1 MLPKSGIR
9 GQDES
14 SRFRIHQS
22 TDEIDKFSAPEVE
35 CQQLKLKAMAYE
47 IYTLGVPLE
56 WPRRLLHIPSMTSR
70 IWRPGDLY
78 GNDKEPAYAILSY
91 TWGRYEV
98 SEGPR
103 LDIKGID
110 WKVPSINPNHFTVAD
125 LTRLF
130 QQIGLEHDYIWID
143 IACIDQKR
151 EKVKMEEVGRQGIIF
166 KRARRAYIWLNKY
179 EPEIIQQHMQM
190 LMSCGYQAVTGN
202 MDPLEAAQSMVDNLS
217 LILQDPW
224 FSSLWTLQE
233 SFLQRHATMLNKKG
247 NPITTNGPWTGQSPN
262 CQLLDISGACS
273 IARTITDQAID
284 AEQAGHQDGS
294 LSPQSEMLNTMRT
307 IIHRSG
313 IDFMLCPNPN
323 IQYAAAR
330 FRQTTRADDRIYAIM
345 QAYGYRLGNSAT
357 SIRKLEKFGLEELE
371 LQFLKTL
378 NSQSSVLGQAFQ
390 HSAIPV
396 RGQSWCITN
405 DIRVP
410 ERLHMIVVH
419 ETFLSANCTI
429 TVRSRTEAYFKG
441 FACTLDELSR
451 FWQSRSRATLTDL
464 ETNAASVSGLQA
476 RNDYFRGSSRNYYFK
491 AAKQGLML
499 DYSDHH
505 DDVAMS
511 HEWPP
516 DTVVFDERTEAII
529 ENRIPG
535 LVETVEK
542 QKTILAAIM
551 TRYNDSNVRVLYL
564 GRTKH
569 IESMDVALILVRE
582 GNARKG
588 LLMQKV
594 PIWRRI
600 GICFWNIEGN
610 RGYGLEDVLEPMA
623 GRFG

>member
-1 MLPKSGIR
+1 
-9 GQDES
+9 
-14 SRFRIHQS
+14 
-22 TDEIDKFSAPEVE
+22 
-35 CQQLKLKAMAYE
+35 MAYQ

-56 WPRRLLHIPSMTSR
+56 WPQRLLHIPSMTSR
-70 IWRPGDLY
+70 EWKWGNLY
-78 GNDKEPAYAILSY
+78 GDDKEPTYAILSY

-103 LDIKGID
+103 LDINGIH

-125 LTRLF
+125 LTRLLE
-130 QQIGLEHDYIWID
+130 QIRLEHEYIWID

-179 EPEIIQQHMQM
+179 EPEIIQHHMQM
-190 LMSCGYQAVTGN
+190 LMHCGYQLATRN

-233 SFLQRHATMLNKKG
+233 SFLQRHATMLNKRG
-247 NPITTNGPWTGQSPN
+247 EPITTDGPWNGESPN

-273 IARTITDQAID
+273 IARTIIEQAMK
-284 AEQAGHQDGS
+284 AEQAGHQDSS
-294 LSPQSEMLNTMRT
+294 LSPQFERLNTMRT
-307 IIHRSG
+307 TIHRWG

-357 SIRKLEKFGLEELE
+357 SIRKLKTFGLEELE

-390 HSAIPV
+390 HLAIPAP
-396 RGQSWCITN
+396 GQSWCITN
-405 DIRVP
+405 HIRVP

-429 TVRSRTEAYFKG
+429 TVRSKSEAYFKG
-441 FACTLDELSR
+441 NACTLNELSG

-464 ETNAASVSGLQA
+464 ETNAASLTGLQE
-476 RNDYFRGSSRNYYFK
+476 RNDYFRGPSRNYYFK
-491 AAKQGLML
+491 VAKQGIIL
-499 DYSDHH
+499 DYTNHQDYG
-505 DDVAMS
+505 AMS

-516 DTVVFDERTEAII
+516 DTAVFDDRSEAII
-529 ENRIPG
+529 ENRIPD
-535 LVETVEK
+535 LMETAET

-551 TRYNDSNVRVLYL
+551 TRYGDSNVRILYL

-569 IESMDVALILVRE
+569 IESMELALILVRE

-594 PIWRRI
+594 PNWRRI
-600 GICFWNIEGN
+600 GICFWNIEGD
-610 RGYGLEDVLEPMA
+610 RGYDLSDALEPMT

>member
-1 MLPKSGIR
+1 
-9 GQDES
+9 
-14 SRFRIHQS
+14 
-22 TDEIDKFSAPEVE
+22 
-35 CQQLKLKAMAYE
+35 MAYQ

-70 IWRPGDLY
+70 TWRAGNLY
-78 GNDKEPAYAILSY
+78 GNDNEPTYAILSY

-125 LTRLF
+125 LTRLL
-130 QQIGLEHDYIWID
+130 QQIGLEHDYIWMD

-190 LMSCGYQAVTGN
+190 LLSCGYQAATGHI
-202 MDPLEAAQSMVDNLS
+202 DPLEAAQIMVDNLS

-233 SFLQRHATMLNKKG
+233 SFLQRHAIMLNKRGK
-247 NPITTNGPWTGQSPN
+247 PITTDGPWIGESPN
-262 CQLLDISGACS
+262 CQLLDISGVCS
-273 IARTITDQAID
+273 IARTILDQAIN
-284 AEQAGHQDGS
+284 AEQAGYQDGS
-294 LSPQSEMLNTMRT
+294 ISPQSETLNTLRA

-323 IQYAAAR
+323 IQYAAAG
-330 FRQTTRADDRIYAIM
+330 FRKTTRPDDRIYAIM

-357 SIRKLEKFGLEELE
+357 SIRKLKKFGLEELE

-390 HSAIPV
+390 HLAIPV

-405 DIRVP
+405 NIHVP
-410 ERLHMIVVH
+410 ERFHMIVVH
-419 ETFLSANCTI
+419 ENFLSANCTI
-429 TVRSRTEAYFKG
+429 TVRSRAEAYFNG
-441 FACTLDELSR
+441 MVCTLDELSG

-464 ETNAASVSGLQA
+464 ETNAASLSGLQE
-476 RNDYFRGSSRNYYFK
+476 RNDHFRGTSRNYYFK
-491 AAKQGLML
+491 AAKQGIIL

-505 DDVAMS
+505 DYAAMS
-511 HEWPP
+511 DEWPP
-516 DTVVFDERTEAII
+516 DTVAFDDRSEPII
-529 ENRIPG
+529 ENRIPN
-535 LVETVEK
+535 LLETAEK

-551 TRYNDSNVRVLYL
+551 TIYGDSNVKVLYL

-569 IESMDVALILVRE
+569 IESIDVALILVRD

-600 GICFWNIEGN
+600 GICFWIIEGN
-610 RGYGLEDVLEPMA
+610 RGYGLEDVLKPMT